1 MTSPAVASGYASFAA
16 RLTAGG
22 IISDPW
28 LEGTPRFRPDP
39 VVLTGAEQQA
49 LYRAG
54 EEMAAAW
61 NELCTLCAT
70 DPDLITGFLGLT
82 PVQQALWWASAPH
95 WHGIARAD
103 VFLTADGPVVCELNC
118 DTPSGEAEAVLLNR
132 AAATPGLSDPNF
144 ALAARFCAMIEAV
157 GHSVRPAGSRPLS
170 IGIIYPTEMP
180 EDLSMV
186 LLYRHWFEERGWNVT
201 LGSPFNLRGFGG
213 HRAGL
218 FDTPCDVFV
227 RHYKTDWWTERVPA
241 WADEV
246 EVPDPEPLSAQLAV
260 ILGSALSGAC
270 AVVNPFGAVV
280 PQNKRSMALL
290 WERMDLFS
298 EQSRSAIRRYLPET
312 LRLETMARPRLLVE
326 REDWVLKSDYG
337 CEGDQVVIGAA
348 TSPDVWE
355 ASIDAA
361 VPGHWV
367 AQRHFRALRDA
378 DGIAANHGVYLI
390 AGEAAGLYTRL
401 SAGGTDRHALS
412 APVLV
417 RPEARP

>member
-144 ALAARFCAMIEAV
+144 ALAARFCSSTAI
-157 GHSVRPAGSRPLS
+157 GSR
-170 IGIIYPTEMP
+170 
-180 EDLSMV
+180 
-186 LLYRHWFEERGWNVT
+186 
-201 LGSPFNLRGFGG
+201 
-213 HRAGL
+213 
-218 FDTPCDVFV
+218 
-227 RHYKTDWWTERVPA
+227 
-241 WADEV
+241 
-246 EVPDPEPLSAQLAV
+246 
-260 ILGSALSGAC
+260 SGA
-270 AVVNPFGAVV
+270 
-280 PQNKRSMALL
+280 
-290 WERMDLFS
+290 
-298 EQSRSAIRRYLPET
+298 
-312 LRLETMARPRLLVE
+312 
-326 REDWVLKSDYG
+326 
-337 CEGDQVVIGAA
+337 
-348 TSPDVWE
+348 
-355 ASIDAA
+355 
-361 VPGHWV
+361 
-367 AQRHFRALRDA
+367 
-378 DGIAANHGVYLI
+378 
-390 AGEAAGLYTRL
+390 
-401 SAGGTDRHALS
+401 GT
-412 APVLV
+412 
-417 RPEARP
+417 